1 MIGKFSFLGFVFALT
16 FIAVIDWEKHS
27 AFTNTCFA
35 LLVLLSELV
44 SYQLAMVSEESHWF
58 WHIADCKNGYD
69 FICLDD
75 NENYL
80 AAKIVE
86 AIQIGSSVHYA

>member
-1 MIGKFSFLGFVFALT
+1 MIDKFSSSGFVFALT
-16 FIAVIDWEKHS
+16 FIVVIDWEKHS
-27 AFTNTCFA
+27 AFTNICFA
-35 LLVLLSELV
+35 LSVLLFEPA
-44 SYQLAMVSEESHWF
+44 SYQLVMVSEESHWF
-58 WHIADCKNGYD
+58 SHIADCKNGFD

-86 AIQIGSSVHYA
+86 TTQIGSSVHYF